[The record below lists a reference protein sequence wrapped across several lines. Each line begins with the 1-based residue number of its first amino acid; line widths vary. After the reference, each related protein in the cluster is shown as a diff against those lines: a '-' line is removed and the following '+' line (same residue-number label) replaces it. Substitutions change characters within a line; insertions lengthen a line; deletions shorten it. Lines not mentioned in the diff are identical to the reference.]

1 MTTEAAISSKLTDMN
16 VTGDFPI
23 PTCHV
28 GGYSLIRRGR
38 EWIDAAIH
46 SMPQAPRVCVHIN
59 SREFFELLHRFPKL
73 TSVLTIGDHLHLAFG
88 GTIYEICQ

>member
-1 MTTEAAISSKLTDMN
+1 MTTDSANSNKVAGMN
-16 VTGDFPI
+16 ATGDFSI

-28 GGYSLIRRGR
+28 GGHSLIRRGR

-46 SMPQAPRVCVHIN
+46 TMPQAPRVRIQIT

-73 TSVLTIGDHLHLAFG
+73 ISLLTIGHHLQLALG
-88 GTIYEICQ
+88 GTVYEIYE